1 MQRRPGP
8 RMNIDF
14 TTISTM
20 TLQDIQDIHTRNS
33 SRSKSLWESHKILI
47 EGPSRDLKTGVSTES
62 LKRNCTQ
69 REWDVKTL
77 ELDRRDV
84 KRKDPQEKGIK
95 QNWGE
100 TKDIST
106 ERDLKKW
113 EMSRFKAFK
122 RKTCQEKG
130 ASRKTHVKNKGK
142 EKELWRESGVKKRRP
157 QERELWRET
166 SAKAAKR
173 CQPAPREWDFKI
185 RSQEK
190 RLSRESGHIKQGQ
203 AKQMSREKWTAKRC
217 KFHRGSQAFVGS
229 HPAMAER
236 FCKEMIEWLQTG
248 CKVCFHQIK
257 MLDRWCFYCLFIGFY
272 SVLLHPNP
280 WSQSHPSL
288 FIMSLLLI
296 PSEHQIGLNLL
307 SPGVGRIVALDDLCW
322 AVRHHRHT
330 SATKHYE
337 TWP

>member
-1 MQRRPGP
+1 MRC
-8 RMNIDF
+8 
-14 TTISTM
+14 
-20 TLQDIQDIHTRNS
+20 QD
-33 SRSKSLWESHKILI
+33 
-47 EGPSRDLKTGVSTES
+47 
-62 LKRNCTQ
+62 
-69 REWDVKTL
+69 L
-77 ELDRRDV
+77 ELERRDV

-142 EKELWRESGVKKRRP
+142 EKELSRESGVKKRRP

-173 CQPAPREWDFKI
+173 CQSEEAPREWDFKI

-190 RLSRESGHIKQGQ
+190 RHIKQGQ
-203 AKQMSREKWTAKRC
+203 AKMSREKWTAKRC
-217 KFHRGSQAFVGS
+217 KFRRGSQAFVGS

-236 FCKEMIEWLQTG
+236 FCKEMIECLQTG
-248 CKVCFHQIK
+248 CTVCFHQIK
-257 MLDRWCFYCLFIGFY
+257 MLDRWCEFIVFLLYFTQIREVKAIAVHHVAPDPIRAPNRVESAQPRGGPNSGAGWPLLGCATPPPHLSIRRYDYETLRNMAIGWDNSPGF
-272 SVLLHPNP
+272 S
-280 WSQSHPSL
+280 
-288 FIMSLLLI
+288 FFLI
-296 PSEHQIGLNLL
+296 VKLL
-307 SPGVGRIVALDDLCW
+307 SNYCQTPV
-322 AVRHHRHT
+322 
-330 SATKHYE
+330 
-337 TWP
+337 